1 MCRKIS
7 ASVLLLLLTA
17 SAAVA
22 SSEPPLEP
30 GVLNQVQA
38 ATRSFIDEQMVDG
51 AYLYYD
57 ALAAQVSRLEFKMLH
72 PVVRREGDLYIA
84 RADFFDDQG
93 RPVNMKFL
101 VVMRHHRPHMLRAV
115 AHTVGSK
122 AATPC
127 ADAS

>member
-1 MCRKIS
+1 MCRKIP

-57 ALAAQVSRLEFKMLH
+57 ALAAKVSRLEFKMLH
-72 PVVRREGDLYIA
+72 PVVHREGDLYIA
-84 RADFFDDQG
+84 RADFFDDEG
-93 RPVNMKFL
+93 RPVNMRFFI
-101 VVMRHHRPHMLRAV
+101 VMRENRPHTLQAV
-115 AHTVGSK
+115 AHTMGAETLPSCV
-122 AATPC
+122 
-127 ADAS
+127 DAS